1 MFSWDFEN
9 KMKKA
14 YIKGDLK
21 ELESLRKECKDTSKL
36 FLTDNIF
43 VENKVKNELNKIQGT
58 EKDQPIY
65 WANLYNTLY
74 GLYTKESTLL
84 TSLDTYIGMLKQRI
98 ATQNQPKAKKQ

>member
-1 MFSWDFEN
+1 MYSWEFEN

-14 YIKGDLK
+14 YIEGDLK
-21 ELESLRKECKDTSKL
+21 KLESLKKECKDSSKL

-43 VENKVKNELNKIQGT
+43 VENKVKDELNKIQGT
-58 EKDQPIY
+58 DKDQPIY

-84 TSLDTYIGMLKQRI
+84 TSLDTYIVMLEKR
-98 ATQNQPKAKKQ
+98 TTKKQ